1 MYSVSAVPRQVGM
14 SGFTNPAL
22 AANVTA
28 PMANIDT
35 EQIFMIS
42 FFLNLDLEQNKLL
55 PQCNINY
62 SAQEAIAVAQFVVKF
77 NK

>member
-35 EQIFMIS
+35 EQIFMI
-42 FFLNLDLEQNKLL
+42 FLNLDLEQNKLL
-55 PQCNINY
+55 PQCNIDY